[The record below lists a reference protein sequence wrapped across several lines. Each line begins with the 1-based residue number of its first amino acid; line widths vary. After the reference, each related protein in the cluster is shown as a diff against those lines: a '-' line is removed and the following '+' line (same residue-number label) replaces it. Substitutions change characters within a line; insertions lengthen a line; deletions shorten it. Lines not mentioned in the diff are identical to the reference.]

1 MPAKDI
7 YHDTVKRALIK
18 EGWTITD
25 DPLRLQVG
33 VHRMFVDLGAKKL
46 IAAERGEQKI
56 AVEIKSFVG
65 RSEIDD
71 LETALGQYVLYEKIL
86 ARNEPERE
94 LFLAVRESV
103 FVSIFQAEVGE
114 ILLEDKELKLLVFD
128 DKKEAVLKWIN

>member
-1 MPAKDI
+1 M
-7 YHDTVKRALIK
+7 
-18 EGWTITD
+18 
-25 DPLRLQVG
+25 
-33 VHRMFVDLGAKKL
+33 
-46 IAAERGEQKI
+46 IAAEKGEQKI
-56 AVEIKSFVG
+56 AVEIKSFIG

-128 DKKEAVLKWIN
+128 ERKEAVLKWIN